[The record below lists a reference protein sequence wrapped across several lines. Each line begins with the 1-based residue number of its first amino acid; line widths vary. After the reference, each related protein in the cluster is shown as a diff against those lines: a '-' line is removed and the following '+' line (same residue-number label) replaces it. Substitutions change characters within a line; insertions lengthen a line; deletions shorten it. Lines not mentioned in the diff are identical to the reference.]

1 VPHKIVLLA
10 LKTLSQIAK
19 KSILQD
25 FGPFLDLPSL
35 VPWREDRCNVPG
47 LFVDCT
53 PRMRQKKLA
62 HLSQ

>member
-1 VPHKIVLLA
+1 MPHKIVLLA

-47 LFVDCT
+47 LFDCA
-53 PRMRQKKLA
+53 KFV
-62 HLSQ
+62 SE